1 MTRNIESRLRRIE
14 EQLNLNKKIPKLTL
28 IIMDYYRYGDKYI
41 AESLGSIEQWVTY
54 KRAVAAYE
62 KGNLIIFTPDPQLE
76 IEARKRPLT
85 QDEIAKLEGE
95 SDVE

>member
-1 MTRNIESRLRRIE
+1 MARNIESRLRRIE
-14 EQLNLNKKIPKLTL
+14 EQLNLSKKIPKLTL
-28 IIMDYYRYGDKYI
+28 IIMDYYRYGDKSI
-41 AESLGSIEQWVTY
+41 AESLGPIEQWITY

-85 QDEIAKLEGE
+85 QDELDELSIQL
-95 SDVE
+95 